1 MRRWPLSLA
10 GLTARPL
17 PSGLTLAGLCI
28 LILLALASATGLRVN
43 TSRSIPLGLY
53 RVSAGAVGLGAYVM
67 FCPPPSALFLEAR
80 RRGYLAPGPCPGGYG
95 YLMKRV
101 SAVAR
106 DVVTLAD
113 DGMRVNGEP
122 LPHSAPR
129 HADPAGRLLPR
140 FPLARYTL
148 APAELLLMA
157 DGSDSSFDA
166 RYFGPID
173 QAQIRAVIEPVW
185 TW

>member
-1 MRRWPLSLA
+1 MKRWDRGMA
-10 GLTARPL
+10 GLMARPL
-17 PSGLTLAGLCI
+17 EAGLTLAGLCI
-28 LILLALASATGLRVN
+28 LLLLALASATGLRVN

-53 RVSAGAVGLGAYVM
+53 RVSTGAVELGVYVM

-101 SAVAR
+101 RAVAN

-113 DGMRVNGEP
+113 DGVRVNGEP

-140 FPLARYTL
+140 YPLARYTL
-148 APAELLLMA
+148 ERSELLLMA
-157 DGSDSSFDA
+157 DASDSSFDS
-166 RYFGPID
+166 RYFGPIGL
-173 QAQIRAVIEPVW
+173 AQIRAVIQPVW